1 LRGDGELIAG
11 GAEAGRAA
19 TTGAEA
25 DRGADPTSTLSDQER
40 SMLLDELARTPH
52 ALGDGARG
60 FARSP
65 FCGDE
70 VTVAVTVS
78 GDRLTEITWDGHGC
92 TVSMAAAAALA
103 NLAPLS
109 IASFRKVF
117 AVYGAAVSVGA
128 RGRASV
134 DPSPLV
140 ALQTLADNERF
151 ADLEA
156 FAGIGRYPLRATC
169 ATIAWEAAAQALAAA
184 QVLAGTEADSANS

>member
-1 LRGDGELIAG
+1 
-11 GAEAGRAA
+11 
-19 TTGAEA
+19 
-25 DRGADPTSTLSDQER
+25 
-40 SMLLDELARTPH
+40 MLLDELARTPH